1 MLPIADRNESQ
12 LFAVDGDVAMEMR
25 PCERTTRFHPM
36 RGLNCAVVTISNAA
50 CPRAL
55 REAARKSANTRDTNY
70 LRTKLGYRV
79 TGQTIKSYYILGSR
93 TKLASCIAPG
103 VTFLEAR

>member
-25 PCERTTRFHPM
+25 PCERTTRVQAM
-36 RGLNCAVVTISNAA
+36 RWLNYADVTMSNAA
-50 CPRAL
+50 YPRAL

-70 LRTKLGYRV
+70 LRTKLQAYYR
-79 TGQTIKSYYILGSR
+79 
-93 TKLASCIAPG
+93 
-103 VTFLEAR
+103 F